1 MEKYIRLLGI
11 LFNISGVVSAFG
23 KEYVLAVILI
33 ILGFISI
40 IAVSIESIVKIK
52 ERTKQLEKEENEK
65 TERAKIVEEGR
76 TERTRIMASESTQ
89 QLKTLSD
96 TYNNISASMP
106 PEELQKLNN
115 SNIAYYSEYI
125 RNRSND
131 IISEKHIEDEIP
143 SDIDKQNEGDK
154 SSNEKTDRE
163 SEDDKNELLEISEK
177 FLEQFMKIK
186 RDGSNGK

>member
-40 IAVSIESIVKIK
+40 IAVSIESIIKIK

-65 TERAKIVEEGR
+65 TERAKIAEEGR

-131 IISEKHIEDEIP
+131 IISEKYIEDEIP
-143 SDIDKQNEGDK
+143 SDRDNQNENDK
-154 SSNEKTDRE
+154 SSNKKPDSE
-163 SEDDKNELLEISEK
+163 SEDDKNKLLELSEK
-177 FLEQFMKIK
+177 FLEQFMKLK
-186 RDGSNGK
+186 KDGSNGK